1 VGLWAIWGFLCWGQY
16 LAPSLAG
23 LSGVQ
28 APLQNE
34 PLSANAATA
43 FPADRW
49 CAQAG
54 TALYLPAPEL
64 AFRLA
69 GLSYRW
75 DTFQM
80 TSLLLQEWRFDKLSQ
95 VETGLAYALR
105 LLQGRV
111 TIATRGRLL
120 FTSFSEYGRL
130 LRFTPDLGLILQPS
144 PRLRIG
150 GYGYNLLGRGW
161 GLRPGPVQYG
171 LGVAYGPSSLAE
183 AYLELTQEG
192 AYPLQVHS
200 GFSYQMHPLLRLR
213 AGVGWPTLTV
223 GAGLRLSYHRLGL
236 DMAYRYQPSTGSWAA
251 LGIAFP

>member
-1 VGLWAIWGFLCWGQY
+1 M
-16 LAPSLAG
+16 G

-34 PLSANAATA
+34 PLSANPAAA
-43 FPADRW
+43 FPTHRG
-49 CAQAG
+49 CVQVG

-64 AFRLA
+64 AFRLV

-75 DTFQM
+75 DSLQM
-80 TSLLLQEWRFDKLSQ
+80 ASFILQDWRFDKLSQ
-95 VETGLAYALR
+95 VEAGLAYALR
-105 LLQGRV
+105 LLGGRV
-111 TIATRGRLL
+111 TVATRGRGL

-130 LRFTPDLGLILQPS
+130 FRFTPDVGLILQPS
-144 PRLRIG
+144 PRLRLG

-161 GLRPGPVQYG
+161 GLLPGPVQYSLG
-171 LGVAYGPSSLAE
+171 LAYGPSSLAE

-192 AYPLQVHS
+192 VYPLQVQS
-200 GFSYQMHPLLRLR
+200 GFSYQVHPLLRLR
-213 AGVGWPTLTV
+213 AGVGWPTLTI